1 MSLRWELG
9 HSLNWPHLKC
19 LGPQIKKK
27 KNGYHGIVRQYLA
40 HSSKWNGDNQKV
52 AEWGYVEF
60 KFKSTKF
67 FCHFCSFGQQMRN
80 TILDP
85 YPDDVLGIHKSII
98 SCTQIRLWNSHTDH
112 PIRRLISIFLLPE
125 TYLCNTKQN
134 KAVSHP
140 SCHSYIASEFT
151 ENSLEN
157 YYKCYAT

>member
-9 HSLNWPHLKC
+9 YSLNWSHLKC
-19 LGPQIKKK
+19 LRPQIKKK
-27 KNGYHGIVRQYLA
+27 NRYHDIVRWHLA
-40 HSSKWNGDNQKV
+40 HSSRRNGVNQKV

-85 YPDDVLGIHKSII
+85 YPDDVLGIHKGISRASFI
-98 SCTQIRLWNSHTDH
+98 SCKIRLWNSRTDH

-125 TYLCNTKQN
+125 TYLCNTKRN
-134 KAVSHP
+134 KALSHP
-140 SCHSYIASEFT
+140 SYHSNIASEFT

-157 YYKCYAT
+157 HYKC